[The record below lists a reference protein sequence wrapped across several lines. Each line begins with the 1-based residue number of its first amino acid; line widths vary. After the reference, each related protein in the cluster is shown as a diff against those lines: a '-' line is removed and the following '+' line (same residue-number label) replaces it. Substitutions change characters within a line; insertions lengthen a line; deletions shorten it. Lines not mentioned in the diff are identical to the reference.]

1 MRYCHIRVS
10 LIYGF
15 GYTGMCILGQSLQL
29 RTYTSTQRLKLEMPS
44 YDEKINKQIIEVHII
59 FKLPF

>member
-15 GYTGMCILGQSLQL
+15 GYTGMCILGQGLQL
-29 RTYTSTQRLKLEMPS
+29 RTYRSKQRPKLEMPS
-44 YDEKINKQIIEVHII
+44 YDEKCNKQILEVHIM